1 MRDLHYKRKGRQEV
15 YSDGVVVRAGLR
27 ACAGAETCMRKV
39 IVIGALALA
48 GCHTWTPL
56 GYQEFRYVGKLDPAD
71 RTATVTAEAN
81 PGEGAFLRDEAI
93 CMPPRGP
100 YPGPWGYAMRDR
112 DARRYFACMA
122 EKGWVQVPDK

>member
-1 MRDLHYKRKGRQEV
+1 MGARNVGIPLLIA
-15 YSDGVVVRAGLR
+15 SCVV
-27 ACAGAETCMRKV
+27 
-39 IVIGALALA
+39 IA

-56 GYQEFRYVGKLDPAD
+56 GYEDFRYVGKPPPEGGAS
-71 RTATVTAEAN
+71 TVTAEAN
-81 PGEGAFLRDEAI
+81 PGEGAFLRGEAI